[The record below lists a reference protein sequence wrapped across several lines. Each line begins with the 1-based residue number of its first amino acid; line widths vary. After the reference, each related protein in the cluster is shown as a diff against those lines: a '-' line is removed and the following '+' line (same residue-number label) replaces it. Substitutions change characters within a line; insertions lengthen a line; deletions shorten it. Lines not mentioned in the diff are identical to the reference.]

1 MKQGR
6 ITRTDKT
13 GLSFD
18 VGISCLENVSSLL
31 EMYRTFSPKP
41 ASQGLPPE
49 DSETCHNWV
58 RNLFTIGDNLLAWRG
73 GSVIAHAALVPDTRG
88 KSGEFVIFV
97 DKRERNLG
105 IGTHMTRFTLERY
118 RQLGFDSIWLTVNVT
133 NYVAVRLYRKVGFEY
148 CDTESYERTMIIKLA

>member
-6 ITRTDKT
+6 VTRTDKT
-13 GLSFD
+13 GNFFD
-18 VGISCLENVSSLL
+18 MGMSTVGNVPSLL

-49 DSETCHNWV
+49 DHETCHNWV
-58 RNLFTIGDNLLAWRG
+58 KNLFAIGDNLLAWRE

-105 IGTHMTRFTLERY
+105 IGTHLTLFTLERY
-118 RQLGFDSIWLTVNVT
+118 TQLGFDSIWLTVSVT
-133 NYVAVRLYRKVGFEY
+133 NYVAARLYRKVGFTY
-148 CDTESYERTMIIKLA
+148 CDTESYERTMIIKFR

>member
-1 MKQGR
+1 MKQER

-13 GLSFD
+13 GHSFEI
-18 VGISCLENVSSLL
+18 GISWLEDVPSLL
-31 EMYRTFSPKP
+31 EMYRTFSPRP

-73 GSVIAHAALVPDTRG
+73 SSVIGHAALVPDTRG

-105 IGTHMTRFTLERY
+105 IGTHLTRFTLERY
-118 RQLGFDSIWLTVNVT
+118 RQLGLDSIWLTVNVT